1 MRTSLKCLLNCT
13 PGDDKEDGEELEGDG
28 GGLAGAVII
37 QLDVRRPP
45 LRQADV
51 AEPKLEC
58 TVVHVVLHRPS
69 AYQSNSHS
77 TEFDCSIKSL
87 LTSLLSFLVL

>member
-77 TEFDCSIKSL
+77 TEFDCSVIK
-87 LTSLLSFLVL
+87 VC

>member
-1 MRTSLKCLLNCT
+1 MLNCT

-77 TEFDCSIKSL
+77 TEFDCSVKKSVYFSVEFL
-87 LTSLLSFLVL
+87 SLIN